1 MCMQYPSLAASTA
14 LSHSTPAAQPSR
26 SSSTAV
32 PQPTLGTTHLHECEH
47 WHKTSGKNQV
57 PFPRGLQQLS
67 IPSRMQTHQNRRNP
81 SLFLN
86 ASTLIHHY
94 YIKMLFNQN
103 NLNRTLKPL
112 PNFLYDRE
120 PQKWAV
126 IIFIPNLLTCLLSVT
141 WKQFVQTMNVFRWQK
156 LNVISTSSKQHTNI
170 TLSFSRRSPCT
181 QHS

>member
-1 MCMQYPSLAASTA
+1 MLLQPGPAGYRPFTRSQTKQAQQHVSSTASHNHSNHNQGMCMQYPSLAASTA

-67 IPSRMQTHQNRRNP
+67 IPSRLRTHQNRRNP
-81 SLFLN
+81 SLLLN

-94 YIKMLFNQN
+94 Y
-103 NLNRTLKPL
+103 LNISCYSTRITRT
-112 PNFLYDRE
+112 E
-120 PQKWAV
+120 P
-126 IIFIPNLLTCLLSVT
+126 
-141 WKQFVQTMNVFRWQK
+141 
-156 LNVISTSSKQHTNI
+156 
-170 TLSFSRRSPCT
+170 
-181 QHS
+181 